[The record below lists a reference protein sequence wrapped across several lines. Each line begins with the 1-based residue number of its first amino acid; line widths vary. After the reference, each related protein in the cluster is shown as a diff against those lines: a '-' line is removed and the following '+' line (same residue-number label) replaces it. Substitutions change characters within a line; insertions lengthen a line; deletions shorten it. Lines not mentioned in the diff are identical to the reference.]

1 MKISIKLNLTFL
13 GIALLIG
20 IVGCFSI
27 FLSRQI
33 SGLRTVEL
41 PMEQNL
47 GEVEESVWE
56 MIHAADSF
64 RLTGYQL
71 YENIYYEQIDDVEE
85 FFTKYQAL
93 TDTDEEK
100 RYIEEFNILWE
111 EAKTAGSM
119 MIELTRK
126 QKAAESYFFINVD
139 EADDVLDFA
148 IQSKWSPEDS
158 TLLAKEQAVR
168 EVEVSIWEAIHA
180 AQQYLGLSGCI
191 IRGSQ
196 KYIGLEAETAKSA
209 AKASLVKG
217 DFNALMEKQFEDV
230 DEFWTKYKN
239 LPLEDFE
246 NIAIQEFEGFWGKA
260 IIAGREVVSLHDQAK
275 EQFNT
280 LYDKVNKSDDVLDF
294 KMQVFIQKRIAKED
308 KNAAHVRAITVAISI
323 FAFVSS
329 LATGLFIAYYFSR
342 SISKLSKATD
352 EISSGKLDTKI
363 EITSK
368 DEIGELANKFNKMT
382 TGLREVTA
390 SRDELNKEVAKRKI
404 IEHAL
409 IEAEK
414 KKRDLLDY
422 SPVCTKVV
430 DLDFNLQY
438 MSTAGIKALKID
450 DITKLYGTPYPF
462 EFFPESYKKRM
473 TENLQKVIRTGE
485 VITEEAPVTDI
496 EGNELWFQA
505 SLVPVRND
513 EGQIDFIIIVSVD
526 INERKKMEE
535 ILLHSEKLK
544 AVGIITSGIAHD
556 FNNLLAVVSGTAQVL
571 EINNKDN
578 NKLVDGLRIINK
590 ATKDG
595 AEIVRRM
602 RMATK
607 QDNDTSAL
615 WHIDIKNE
623 LIQAIAFSKPRW
635 MNMANAEGLDYDID
649 VDGIM
654 EVPKIMGN
662 DAELREVFINIIN
675 NAMDAMERGGRLTFR
690 TWQEEGNV
698 FINISDTGEGMSEE
712 VRKQVFEP
720 YYTTKRSKGSGL
732 GMSISNGIMKRHS
745 GSIEV
750 VSKKGEGTTFTLR
763 LPIAVLPV
771 QKAKPSVSSYQEIKV
786 KDLSV
791 LVVDDNEDIHSSL
804 KMFFVNSGHKAK
816 AVNSGS
822 RAIEALKAEAFD
834 LVLCDIVMPDISGY
848 KVAAALN
855 KLEKKPKIGMMTGWS
870 EKLKD
875 EEKNKL
881 NIDFTI
887 KKPFEF
893 SVLAEHINDAFGAND
908 R

>member
-217 DFNALMEKQFEDV
+217 DFNTLMEKQFEDV

-260 IIAGREVVSLHDQAK
+260 IIAGREVVSLHDQAE

-352 EISSGKLDTKI
+352 EISSGKLDTQI

-409 IEAEK
+409 IEAEG

-438 MSTAGIKALKID
+438 MSTAGITALKID

-473 TENLQKVIRTGE
+473 TENLQKVVRTGE
-485 VITEEAPVTDI
+485 IITEEAPVTDI

-535 ILLHSEKLK
+535 TLLHSEKLK

-698 FINISDTGEGMSEE
+698 F
-712 VRKQVFEP
+712 F
-720 YYTTKRSKGSGL
+720 
-732 GMSISNGIMKRHS
+732 
-745 GSIEV
+745 
-750 VSKKGEGTTFTLR
+750 
-763 LPIAVLPV
+763 
-771 QKAKPSVSSYQEIKV
+771 
-786 KDLSV
+786 
-791 LVVDDNEDIHSSL
+791 
-804 KMFFVNSGHKAK
+804 
-816 AVNSGS
+816 
-822 RAIEALKAEAFD
+822 
-834 LVLCDIVMPDISGY
+834 
-848 KVAAALN
+848 
-855 KLEKKPKIGMMTGWS
+855 
-870 EKLKD
+870 
-875 EEKNKL
+875 
-881 NIDFTI
+881 
-887 KKPFEF
+887 
-893 SVLAEHINDAFGAND
+893 
-908 R
+908 

>member
-100 RYIEEFNILWE
+100 KYIEEFNILWE

-217 DFNALMEKQFEDV
+217 DFNTLMEKQFEDV

-260 IIAGREVVSLHDQAK
+260 IIAGREVVSLHDQAE

-352 EISSGKLDTKI
+352 EISSGKLDTQI

-513 EGQIDFIIIVSVD
+513 KSQIDFIIIVSVD

-535 ILLHSEKLK
+535 TLLHSEKLK

-848 KVAAALN
+848 KVAAA
-855 KLEKKPKIGMMTGWS
+855 
-870 EKLKD
+870 
-875 EEKNKL
+875 
-881 NIDFTI
+881 
-887 KKPFEF
+887 
-893 SVLAEHINDAFGAND
+893 
-908 R
+908 